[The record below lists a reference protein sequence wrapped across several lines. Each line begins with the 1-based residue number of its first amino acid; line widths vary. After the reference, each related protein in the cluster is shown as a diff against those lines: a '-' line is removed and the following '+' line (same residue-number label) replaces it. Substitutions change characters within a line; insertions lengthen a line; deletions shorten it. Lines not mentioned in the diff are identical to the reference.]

1 MRYDE
6 FRDRLQD
13 CLREA
18 GLFFQHADR
27 PSETIDL
34 VDSDRRWM
42 VYIGRSAPQKADPFF
57 VSAKIGFR
65 WDPFAAA
72 RSYTCEEDLLTE
84 LLGRKEPSP
93 KTKPRLLRV
102 DLDLYATLPYGS
114 TTPMPDP
121 LVFGAWTTSIGE
133 KLDKLL
139 PETEERR
146 GNIAV
151 MGYRGDVEVQA
162 RSIAGGSLAL
172 TGISLSGFRMV
183 RVPRIWND
191 PDRRDAEKGAGK
203 ELDRLARRFKGALVE
218 WTTSVAELA
227 TWLRYFPPPP
237 VTAPRSDIGFEHK
250 EMDKDDEPSSTH

>member
-121 LVFGAWTTSIGE
+121 LVFGAWTTSISE

-191 PDRRDAEKGAGK
+191 PDRRDAEKGAGQ
-203 ELDRLARRFKGALVE
+203 EMDRLARRFKGALVE

-250 EMDKDDEPSSTH
+250 DMGKDDEPSSTH

>member
-18 GLFFQHADR
+18 GLFFKDVDR
-27 PSETIDL
+27 PIETVDL
-34 VDSDRRWM
+34 GDTDRRWK

-57 VSAKIGFR
+57 VSAKIGLG
-65 WDPFAAA
+65 WDPIAAA
-72 RSYTCEEDLLTE
+72 LSYTCEEDLLTE

-93 KTKPRLLRV
+93 KTEPRLVCV
-102 DLDLYATLPYGS
+102 DMDLYATLPYDS

-133 KLDKLL
+133 KLDNLL
-139 PETEERR
+139 PETKERR
-146 GNIAV
+146 GHIAV
-151 MGYRGDVEVQA
+151 MGYLGGVEVQA
-162 RSIAGGSLAL
+162 RSIAGVSLAL

-183 RVPRIWND
+183 RVPRIWDD
-191 PDRRDAEKGAGK
+191 PQRREAEKDASK
-203 ELDRLARRFKGALVE
+203 ELNRLARRFKGALDE

-227 TWLRYFPPPP
+227 TWLRYLPPPP
-237 VTAPRSDIGFEHK
+237 ETAPRSDIGLEHK
-250 EMDKDDEPSSTH
+250 EVDKDDEPSSTH